1 MPVYPGARMSMIFT
15 MIYKQKVHVHDLH
28 AMIYKQKVH
37 VHDLHVHDLHDK
49 QKVHVHDLH
58 MI

>member
-37 VHDLHVHDLHDK
+37 VHDLHDK